1 MVTWTVDVVGGIC
14 WISQYLTVSIA
25 LPSTFFSNTHLHSGE
40 ESLKTKRT
48 ITSHLMAYGVGNQS
62 PGLKQA
68 QKCGGGMEKCVI

>member
-1 MVTWTVDVVGGIC
+1 MVFNDITVI
-14 WISQYLTVSIA
+14 
-25 LPSTFFSNTHLHSGE
+25 LPFLQLFFSNTHLHSGE

-68 QKCGGGMEKCVI
+68 QNVAVVWKRVLSKSKH